1 MYRGKESCE
10 EHMVLDEIRRPDHPA
25 FKTKIKL
32 KGRQTLRF
40 ALDT

>member
-25 FKTKIKL
+25 FKTKANFEICFRYL
-32 KGRQTLRF
+32 KQNM
-40 ALDT
+40 